1 MDNMVYCNNC
11 GRLGHQYHQCKL
23 PITSYGIITF
33 RINKK
38 CEIEYLLIRRKDTLG
53 YVDFIRGKYPQNNI
67 QHISNMLCEMTIDE
81 KKNLYELEF
90 KELWNTI
97 LKERKTG
104 YDHRK
109 PKRKSKK
116 SKNLTPNSLE
126 NLKNKT
132 KKLFT
137 NTEVN
142 TNIDNKS
149 KNIVIRVRT
158 ESFSK

>member
-1 MDNMVYCNNC
+1 MENMVYCNNC
-11 GRLGHQYHQCKL
+11 GRMGHQYHQCKL

-90 KELWNTI
+90 KELWNNLWGVNPKNGGYQRI
-97 LKERKTG
+97 EEKT
-104 YDHRK
+104 
-109 PKRKSKK
+109 S
-116 SKNLTPNSLE
+116 SE
-126 NLKNKT
+126 
-132 KKLFT
+132 
-137 NTEVN
+137 
-142 TNIDNKS
+142 
-149 KNIVIRVRT
+149 
-158 ESFSK
+158 